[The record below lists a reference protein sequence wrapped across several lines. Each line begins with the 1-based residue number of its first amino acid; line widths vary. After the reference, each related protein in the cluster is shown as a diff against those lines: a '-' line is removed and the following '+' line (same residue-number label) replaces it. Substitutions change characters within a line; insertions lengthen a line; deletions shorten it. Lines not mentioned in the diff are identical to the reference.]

1 MSFMEDKK
9 FLSTTELA
17 KILGISRI
25 ATYKK
30 IKKGVIKASKVGHDF
45 VIDKKGRK
53 LAVQLPVKF
62 YEKLIADSEEIE
74 DIKAYRKL
82 KHTKAIR

>member
-1 MSFMEDKK
+1 MEDKK

-30 IKKGVIKASKVGHDF
+30 IKKGVIRATKVGHDF
-45 VIDKKGRK
+45 VIDKKELGKILEKGLTKKQRVEIGKAVEKTVKEYGETLK
-53 LAVQLPVKF
+53 LLG
-62 YEKLIADSEEIE
+62 
-74 DIKAYRKL
+74 
-82 KHTKAIR
+82 TT